1 MSYIT
6 LTACNKDRQLQEM
19 DITVRVHFKQE
30 LHKNYPKWRIFMNQL
45 EKEFEDIAKKYFDDG
60 FEIDTLSNHEYNQ
73 QTKSN

>member
-6 LTACNKDRQLQEM
+6 ITACNKDRQLQEM

-60 FEIDTLSNHEYNQ
+60 YEIDTLSNHEYNQ
-73 QTKSN
+73 QTK